1 MMFDINKK
9 KLKEAFSKIKE
20 ELDEHREAINS
31 NTNELQQTQEFL
43 DKLDEKIDKLQEK
56 IETLKLSIHEKEEE
70 SYSVTS
76 LTFREKEVFLVLYE
90 SEEMLTYEEIAKKL
104 GLTKE
109 LVASYVTN
117 LVIKGVPV
125 IKKYSDSIIYVILD
139 SKFKASQAKRNII
152 PLV

>member
-1 MMFDINKK
+1 MFDINKK

>member
-1 MMFDINKK
+1 MFDINKK

-139 SKFKASQAKRNII
+139 SKFKASQAKKNII

>member
-1 MMFDINKK
+1 
-9 KLKEAFSKIKE
+9 
-20 ELDEHREAINS
+20 
-31 NTNELQQTQEFL
+31 
-43 DKLDEKIDKLQEK
+43 
-56 IETLKLSIHEKEEE
+56 
-70 SYSVTS
+70 
-76 LTFREKEVFLVLYE
+76 
-90 SEEMLTYEEIAKKL
+90 MLTYEEIAKKL